1 MRRVYSS
8 DSSSS
13 NQPTALLIRID
24 NAEAYNRPA
33 THADGRSKT
42 MSSQHPDESSI
53 TPHGETTFEHV
64 ARRLHLSPEKYV
76 NSRELK
82 EWVRRN
88 KDEKYVP
95 PQLLEAWDFDVDVK
109 LFDEFTKPPKRVA

>member
-1 MRRVYSS
+1 MPQSLLPATRR
-8 DSSSS
+8 
-13 NQPTALLIRID
+13 PHLLIRID
-24 NAEAYNRPA
+24 NAEAYNRLA
-33 THADGRSKT
+33 GSASHADGRSKI
-42 MSSQHPDESSI
+42 MSSQHPNQSSI
-53 TPHGETTFEHV
+53 TPEGASTFEHV
-64 ARRLHLSPEKYV
+64 VRHLHLSPEKYA

-109 LFDEFTKPPKRVA
+109 LFRKITKPPQTRR

>member
-33 THADGRSKT
+33 THADGRSKS
-42 MSSQHPDESSI
+42 MSSQHPNESSI

-64 ARRLHLSPEKYV
+64 ARRLNLSPEKYAS
-76 NSRELK
+76 SRAYPTEMATQSSCHTTQ
-82 EWVRRN
+82 V
-88 KDEKYVP
+88 
-95 PQLLEAWDFDVDVK
+95 AIS
-109 LFDEFTKPPKRVA
+109 PK

>member
-13 NQPTALLIRID
+13 NPPTALLIRID
-24 NAEAYNRPA
+24 NAEAYNRFAGPA

-42 MSSQHPDESSI
+42 MSSQHPNESSI
-53 TPHGETTFEHV
+53 TPHGESTFEHV
-64 ARRLHLSPEKYV
+64 VRRLNLSPEKYAS
-76 NSRELK
+76 SRELK

-109 LFDEFTKPPKRVA
+109 LFRKITKPP